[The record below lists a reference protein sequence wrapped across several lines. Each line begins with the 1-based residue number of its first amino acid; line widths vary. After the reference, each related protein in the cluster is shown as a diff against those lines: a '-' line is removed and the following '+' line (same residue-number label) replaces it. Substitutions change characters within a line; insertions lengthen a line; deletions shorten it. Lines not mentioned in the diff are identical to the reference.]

1 MRLNC
6 PNCNAQYEVPD
17 DVIPEDGRDV
27 QCSNCGKTWFQVAAG
42 KETGDE
48 RDPAS
53 QSALPEPDPE
63 PELAPEPEP
72 APKPEPEPA
81 PEPATEIERRPDPD
95 PEPEPGPEPA
105 PAPPVAAKP
114 RQLDPEVANVLR
126 AEAEREAR
134 VRDAERGAVESQPD
148 LGLDDMGPPEN
159 EAELR
164 SRQARARM
172 ARLRGEDPDTP
183 DVAAAAAA
191 ASGSRRDLLPDI
203 EEINSTLRSTDQP
216 RRGEASEE
224 IAAAPERAAR
234 TGFRRG
240 FLTVLAIMVLALL
253 LYIYAD
259 DIAAAVPA
267 AEPVLTGYVGWI
279 DGLRG
284 WLDARVL
291 AGLQWLDSMASESAT
306 PGQ

>member
-27 QCSNCGKTWFQVAAG
+27 QCSNCGKTWFQEAAG
-42 KETGDE
+42 RQPKDE
-48 RDPAS
+48 RDPAN
-53 QSALPEPDPE
+53 QSAHPEPEPEPEPDPE
-63 PELAPEPEP
+63 PEPEP
-72 APKPEPEPA
+72 APRVAPA
-81 PEPATEIERRPDPD
+81 PA
-95 PEPEPGPEPA
+95 PA
-105 PAPPVAAKP
+105 PAPPVAPPPSAKP
-114 RQLDPEVANVLR
+114 RQLDPEVASVLR
-126 AEAEREAR
+126 EEAEREAR
-134 VRDAERGAVESQPD
+134 VRDAERGVVESQPD

-159 EAELR
+159 EADLR
-164 SRQARARM
+164 ARQARERM

-224 IAAAPERAAR
+224 IAAAPEREAR
-234 TGFRRG
+234 SGFRRG
-240 FLTVLAIMVLALL
+240 FLTVLGIGVLALA
-253 LYIYAD
+253 LYLYAD
-259 DIAAAVPA
+259 TIAAAVPA
-267 AEPVLTGYVGWI
+267 AEPALTAYVGWV

-291 AGLQWLDSMASESAT
+291 AGLQWLDSMASESPA

>member
-27 QCSNCGKTWFQVAAG
+27 QCSNCGKTWFQEAAG
-42 KETGDE
+42 KDTGDE
-48 RDPAS
+48 RDAAS
-53 QSALPEPDPE
+53 QSAHPE
-63 PELAPEPEP
+63 PE
-72 APKPEPEPA
+72 PKPEPEP
-81 PEPATEIERRPDPD
+81 EPAQETEHRPD
-95 PEPEPGPEPA
+95 PEPEPEPEPEPA

-159 EAELR
+159 EADLR
-164 SRQARARM
+164 ARQARERM

-234 TGFRRG
+234 SGFRRG

-259 DIAAAVPA
+259 SIAAAVPA
-267 AEPVLTGYVGWI
+267 VEPALTGYVGWI